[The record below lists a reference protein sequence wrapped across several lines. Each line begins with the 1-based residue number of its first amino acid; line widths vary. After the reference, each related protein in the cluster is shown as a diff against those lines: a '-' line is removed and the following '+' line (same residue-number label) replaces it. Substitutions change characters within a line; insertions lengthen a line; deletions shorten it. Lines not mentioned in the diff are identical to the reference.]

1 VKEPLWIPAEAVVA
15 IHGELLAEYGGVPGI
30 RDQNLLEATLARPRH
45 LLAYGEPDLFELAA
59 AYAYGFARNH
69 PFVDGNKRM
78 AMASLAVFLE
88 INGRALEADKVDTI
102 DTILEL
108 AKGTLTQRELAAW
121 IRANSR
127 RA

>member
-1 VKEPLWIPAEAVVA
+1 MKEPLWIPAEAVVA